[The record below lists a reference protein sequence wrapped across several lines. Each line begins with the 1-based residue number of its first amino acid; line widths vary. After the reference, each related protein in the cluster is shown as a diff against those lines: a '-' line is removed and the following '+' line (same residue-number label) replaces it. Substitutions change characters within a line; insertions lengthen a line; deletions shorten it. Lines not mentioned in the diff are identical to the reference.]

1 MKKIVVS
8 IIALAL
14 VLSAMAAMAQ
24 DKSYTIT
31 PKIAFGY
38 TVDGDSRDITGNAF
52 GLLVEGQFESFP
64 VGFEA
69 GYLFND
75 KTCDLV
81 LVDDE
86 GALYNANGK
95 YKGHQVPVLAVYK
108 QSVSPDSPLYFLVG
122 AGISINEYKWK
133 SSVEGSVRVSESK
146 TKFAFKAGMGYKIN
160 DNFVA
165 ELAYA
170 DYGKGS
176 DFDIKT
182 GQIQLAL
189 GYSF

>member
-31 PKIAFGY
+31 PKIAYGY
-38 TVDGDSRDITGNAF
+38 VVDSDSRDLSGATMGI
-52 GLLVEGQFESFP
+52 LVEGNFESIP
-64 VGFEA
+64 VGFET

-75 KTCDLV
+75 ESC
-81 LVDDE
+81 
-86 GALYNANGK
+86 ALLGTPGK
-95 YKGHQVPVLAVYK
+95 YKAHQVPILATYK
-108 QSVSPDSPLYFLVG
+108 QPFSPENPFYFNVG

-133 SSVEGSVRVSESK
+133 DTAGLGVSVSESK
-146 TKFAFKAGMGYKIN
+146 TRFAYKVGVGYKFAES
-160 DNFVA
+160 FVA
-165 ELAYA
+165 ELSYA
-170 DYGKGS
+170 DYGKS
-176 DFDIKT
+176 DAVGGIKT
-182 GQIQLAL
+182 GQVQLAL